1 MLVAV
6 VAHLH
11 DVGEDLD
18 DHNVGKLFCFIVQNS
33 D

>member
-1 MLVAV
+1 MLLVVMLVAV

-18 DHNVGKLFCFIVQNS
+18 EHNVGNFFVL
-33 D
+33 

>member
-6 VAHLH
+6 AHLH
-11 DVGEDLD
+11 EVGEDLD
-18 DHNVGKLFCFIVQNS
+18 DHNVGNLFCFTVQNS